1 MGKRRKKN
9 IYSGPNITEK
19 HNFQLDQSLK
29 LSIVEYDEMGVGK
42 AFVKDA
48 PVIVFNSIIGEEIEA
63 SILKIYPEKVIAKL
77 VKIIKKSS
85 DRIEPDCIFF
95 GECTGCQWLHLKYE
109 KQLKLK
115 QDIVGDNLI
124 RQKVEVSNLSE
135 TISSNKKIHYRN
147 HGRFTVRK
155 KELREE
161 IGFVNF
167 LERKWVKIDHCR
179 IMNETINEKI
189 KILSGNLSDKTQVS
203 IRASDETSSYL
214 IQPKFID
221 VDFETGQKYYTEK
234 IFDNEYQVASPS
246 FFQVNISQV
255 ENIFSELLD
264 QNIFSKQYTVLD
276 AYCGVG
282 TFTCL
287 IAPYVKKI
295 VGIEESFSAVEDAK
309 ENSKKFSNIEYLLGK
324 TEDILESYTENID
337 VLILDPPR
345 IGCDE
350 KVIKIIKDIKPKKII
365 LISCSPENFAIDIS
379 RLIDDNIF
387 SLLRVIPFDMFP
399 QTRHVEVLGI
409 LDLLNE

>member
-1 MGKRRKKN
+1 M
-9 IYSGPNITEK
+9 
-19 HNFQLDQSLK
+19 
-29 LSIVEYDEMGVGK
+29 
-42 AFVKDA
+42 
-48 PVIVFNSIIGEEIEA
+48 
-63 SILKIYPEKVIAKL
+63 
-77 VKIIKKSS
+77 
-85 DRIEPDCIFF
+85 
-95 GECTGCQWLHLKYE
+95 
-109 KQLKLK
+109 K
-115 QDIVGDNLI
+115 QDIVADNLI
-124 RQKVEVSNLSE
+124 RQKVEVSDLSE
-135 TISSNKKIHYRN
+135 TISSNKKIYYRN

-264 QNIFSKQYTVLD
+264 QNIFSKQHTVLD

-295 VGIEESFSAVEDAK
+295 VGIEESFSAVQDAK

-387 SLLRVIPFDMFP
+387 NLSRVIPFDMFP
-399 QTRHVEVLGI
+399 QTRHVEVIGI
-409 LDLLNE
+409 LDLVNE